1 MKVVITM
8 DKLELLQKTA
18 DVVKQ
23 RGESYGS
30 ILDNHTRIAK
40 LWSVLLDIDVTPEQV
55 ALCMIAVKQARLME
69 TPNHTDSVQ
78 DILGYALV
86 YHECADAKK

>member
-30 ILDNHTRIAK
+30 MLDNHTRIAK

>member
-8 DKLELLQKTA
+8 DKFELLQKTA
-18 DVVKQ
+18 DVVKE
-23 RGESYGS
+23 RGEKYGS
-30 ILDNHTRIAK
+30 MLDNHIRIAR
-40 LWSVLLDIDVTPEQV
+40 LWSVLLDTEVTPEQV

-69 TPNHTDSVQ
+69 TPNHDDSWQ

-86 YHECADAKK
+86 GYECANEK

>member
-8 DKLELLQKTA
+8 DKFELLQKTA
-18 DVVKQ
+18 DVVKE
-23 RGESYGS
+23 RGEKYGS
-30 ILDNHTRIAK
+30 MLDNHIRIAR
-40 LWSVLLDIDVTPEQV
+40 LWSVLLDTEVTPEQV

-69 TPNHTDSVQ
+69 TPDHDDSWQ

-86 YHECADAKK
+86 GYECANEK

>member
-1 MKVVITM
+1 M
-8 DKLELLQKTA
+8 DKFELLQKTA
-18 DVVKQ
+18 EVIKE
-23 RGESYGS
+23 RGENYGS
-30 ILDNHTRIAK
+30 IVDNHTRIAK